1 MNDELNI
8 PLLEDL
14 VSRGQLDS
22 DEHQP
27 QMDSNENH
35 EVEFA
40 GEEIHIEDSVAQK
53 VARQEQ
59 EFMDNLPDEILPL
72 VDDQPQTQTPVD
84 TRDELSEDASVK
96 ELLIDEEIRMI
107 LDKHMD
113 KAYDEII
120 RLLNNKIS

>member
-14 VSRGQLDS
+14 VSRGQIDS
-22 DEHQP
+22 DENPP
-27 QMDSNENH
+27 QMDSNEHH
-35 EVEFA
+35 EVEFVE
-40 GEEIHIEDSVAQK
+40 EEIRVEDSVAQK

-59 EFMDNLPDEILPL
+59 EFLENLPDEILPL
-72 VDDQPQTQTPVD
+72 VDTPPPTQTAAD
-84 TRDELSEDASVK
+84 TRDELSDDASVR